1 MKKLFISCPM
11 NGRTDEAIR
20 ATREKMHKI
29 AEIVFGEELETIR
42 SFVPMSD
49 EDKGSKNIALKKM
62 AQGILMMAEADYF
75 IYCSGAWDYR
85 GCEIEREIAARYGIE
100 STCVPI
106 DSVAPDVIEI
116 AMRAVPVMEA
126 SPQD

>member
-20 ATREKMHKI
+20 ETREKMHKI
-29 AEIVFGEELETIR
+29 AEIIFGEKLEVIESYFPR
-42 SFVPMSD
+42 KAED
-49 EDKGSKNIALKKM
+49 EGSKNIANKKFGQSIAM
-62 AQGILMMAEADYF
+62 LAEADYF

-85 GCEIEREIAARYGIE
+85 GCEIEREIAARYGVQ

-106 DSVAPDVIEI
+106 DSVAPDAVEI
-116 AMRAVPVMEA
+116 AMRSVPV
-126 SPQD
+126 